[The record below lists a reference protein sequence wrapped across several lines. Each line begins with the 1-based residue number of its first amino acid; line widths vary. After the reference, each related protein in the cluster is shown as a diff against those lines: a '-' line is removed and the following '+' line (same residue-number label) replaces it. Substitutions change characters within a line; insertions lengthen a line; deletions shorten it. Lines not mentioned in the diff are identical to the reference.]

1 MNDTEL
7 MTIIRKAIE
16 EVTKDEKA
24 ASKCSKCVCDGEVED
39 ISAYSL
45 REEFNI
51 PNPYNKEEYLRI
63 KAKTDARLG
72 VWRCGPRPLTRTTL
86 RVRADNAAAMDAVF
100 NDVSEEY
107 LKRNNLKSYTTK
119 CSSKEEYLTR
129 PDLGRVFDDETMA
142 QIKKDCINDP
152 DVQIVVSD
160 GLSSS
165 AVEANIDAVLP
176 ALYNGLKSSGLKV
189 GTPFF
194 VKYGRVGAEDSV
206 AKLLNAKVTVI
217 LLGER
222 PGLATSSSLSAYCV
236 YGGYPGI
243 PEANRTVV
251 SNIHK
256 AGTPPVEAGAYI
268 AELCQLMCSKKA
280 SGLDLKAN

>member
-7 MTIIRKAIE
+7 MKIIREAIAQATQGE
-16 EVTKDEKA
+16 A
-24 ASKCSKCVCDGEVED
+24 ASKCACKCECDGEVDD

-51 PNPYNKEEYLRI
+51 PNPYNKEEYMRI

-72 VWRCGPRPLTRTTL
+72 VWRAGPRPLTRTTL

-100 NDVSEEY
+100 NDVHEEY
-107 LKRNNLKSYTTK
+107 LERNNLKTYQTK
-119 CSSKEEYLTR
+119 CDSKETYLTR
-129 PDLGRVFDDETMA
+129 PDLGRVFDDETA
-142 QIKKDCINDP
+142 AKIKAECINDP

-176 ALYNGLKSSGLKV
+176 AIYNGLKATNLKV

-206 AKLLNAKVTVI
+206 AKILNAKVTVI

-268 AELCQLMCSKKA
+268 AELCKQIFDKKA
-280 SGLDLKAN
+280 SGLDLKA

>member
-7 MTIIRKAIE
+7 MKIIREAIAQATQGE
-16 EVTKDEKA
+16 A
-24 ASKCSKCVCDGEVED
+24 ASKCACKCECDGEVDD

-51 PNPYNKEEYLRI
+51 PNPYNKEEYMRI

-72 VWRCGPRPLTRTTL
+72 VWRAGPRPLTRTTL

-100 NDVSEEY
+100 NDVHEEY
-107 LKRNNLKSYTTK
+107 LERNNLKTYQTK
-119 CSSKEEYLTR
+119 CDSKETYLTR
-129 PDLGRVFDDETMA
+129 PDLGRVFDDETA
-142 QIKKDCINDP
+142 AKIKAECINDA

-176 ALYNGLKSSGLKV
+176 AIFNGLKATGLKV

-206 AKLLNAKVTVI
+206 ASILNAKVTVI

-222 PGLATSSSLSAYCV
+222 PGLATSSSLSAYIV

-268 AELCQLMCSKKA
+268 AELCKQMFDKKA
-280 SGLDLKAN
+280 SGLDLKA

>member
-7 MTIIRKAIE
+7 MKIIREAIAQATQGE
-16 EVTKDEKA
+16 A
-24 ASKCSKCVCDGEVED
+24 ASKCACKCECDGEVDD

-51 PNPYNKEEYLRI
+51 PNPYNKEEYMRI

-72 VWRCGPRPLTRTTL
+72 VWRAGPRPLTRTTL

-100 NDVSEEY
+100 NDVHEEY
-107 LKRNNLKSYTTK
+107 LERNNLKTYPTT
-119 CSSKEEYLTR
+119 CDSKETYLTR
-129 PDLGRVFDDETMA
+129 PDLGRVFDDETA
-142 QIKKDCINDP
+142 AKIKAECINDA

-176 ALYNGLKSSGLKV
+176 AIYNGLKATNLKV

-206 AKLLNAKVTVI
+206 ASILNAKVTVI

-222 PGLATSSSLSAYCV
+222 PGLATSSSLSAYIV

-268 AELCQLMCSKKA
+268 AELCKQIYDKKA
-280 SGLDLKAN
+280 SGLDLKA

>member
-7 MTIIRKAIE
+7 MRIIREAIAQATQGE
-16 EVTKDEKA
+16 A
-24 ASKCSKCVCDGEVED
+24 APKCECKCECDGEVED

-51 PNPYNKEEYLRI
+51 PNPYNKEEYMRI

-72 VWRCGPRPLTRTTL
+72 VWRAGPRPLTRTTL

-100 NDVSEEY
+100 NDVHEEY
-107 LKRNNLKSYTTK
+107 LERNNLKTYQTK
-119 CSSKEEYLTR
+119 CDSKETYLTR
-129 PDLGRVFDDETMA
+129 PDLGRVFDDATAA
-142 QIKKDCINDP
+142 QIKADCIAEP

-176 ALYNGLKSSGLKV
+176 AIYNGLKATGLKV

-206 AKLLNAKVTVI
+206 AQILGAKVTVI

-222 PGLATSSSLSAYCV
+222 PGLATGESMSAYIT
-236 YGGYPGI
+236 YKGYVGM
-243 PEANRTVV
+243 PEAGRTVI

-256 AGTPPVEAGAYI
+256 GGTPPVEAGAHI
-268 AELCQLMCSKKA
+268 AELAKKMLDQKI
-280 SGLDLKAN
+280 SGLGLQI

>member
-7 MTIIRKAIE
+7 MKIIREAIAQATQGE
-16 EVTKDEKA
+16 A
-24 ASKCSKCVCDGEVED
+24 ASKCACKCECDGEVDD

-51 PNPYNKEEYLRI
+51 PNPYNKEEYMRI

-72 VWRCGPRPLTRTTL
+72 VWRAGPRPLTRTTL

-100 NDVSEEY
+100 NDVHEEY
-107 LKRNNLKSYTTK
+107 LERNNLKTYQTK
-119 CSSKEEYLTR
+119 CDSKETYLTR
-129 PDLGRVFDDETMA
+129 PDLGRVFDDETA
-142 QIKKDCINDP
+142 AKIKAECINDP

-176 ALYNGLKSSGLKV
+176 AIYNGLKATNLKV

-206 AKLLNAKVTVI
+206 AQILNAKVTVI

-268 AELCQLMCSKKA
+268 AELCKQMFDKKA
-280 SGLDLKAN
+280 SGLDLKA

>member
-7 MTIIRKAIE
+7 MKIIREAIAQATQGE
-16 EVTKDEKA
+16 A
-24 ASKCSKCVCDGEVED
+24 ASKCARKCECDGEVDD

-51 PNPYNKEEYLRI
+51 PNPYNKEEYMRI

-72 VWRCGPRPLTRTTL
+72 VWRAGPRPLTRTTL

-100 NDVSEEY
+100 NDVHEEY
-107 LKRNNLKSYTTK
+107 LERNNLKTYQTK
-119 CSSKEEYLTR
+119 CDSKETYLTR
-129 PDLGRVFDDETMA
+129 PDLGRVFDDETA
-142 QIKKDCINDP
+142 AKIKAECINDP

-176 ALYNGLKSSGLKV
+176 AIYNGLKATNLKV

-206 AKLLNAKVTVI
+206 ASILGAKVTVI

-222 PGLATSSSLSAYCV
+222 PGLATSSSLSAYIV

-268 AELCQLMCSKKA
+268 AELCKQIYDKKA
-280 SGLDLKAN
+280 SGLDLKA

>member
-7 MTIIRKAIE
+7 MKIIREAIAQATQGE
-16 EVTKDEKA
+16 A
-24 ASKCSKCVCDGEVED
+24 ASKCECKCECDGEVDD

-51 PNPYNKEEYLRI
+51 PNPYNKEEYMRI

-72 VWRCGPRPLTRTTL
+72 VWRAGPRPLTRTTL

-100 NDVSEEY
+100 NDVHEEY
-107 LKRNNLKSYTTK
+107 LERNNLKTYQTK
-119 CSSKEEYLTR
+119 CDSKETYLTR
-129 PDLGRVFDDETMA
+129 PDLGRVFDDETA
-142 QIKKDCINDP
+142 AKIKAECINEP

-176 ALYNGLKSSGLKV
+176 AIYNGLKATNLKV

-206 AKLLNAKVTVI
+206 ASVLGAKVTVI

-222 PGLATSSSLSAYCV
+222 PGLATSSSLSAYIV

-268 AELCQLMCSKKA
+268 AELCKQIFDKKA
-280 SGLDLKAN
+280 SGLDLKA

>member
-7 MTIIRKAIE
+7 MKIIREAIAQATQGE
-16 EVTKDEKA
+16 A
-24 ASKCSKCVCDGEVED
+24 ASKCACKCECDGEVDD

-51 PNPYNKEEYLRI
+51 PNPYNKEEYMRL

-72 VWRCGPRPLTRTTL
+72 VWRAGPRPLTRTTI

-100 NDVSEEY
+100 NDVHEEY
-107 LKRNNLKSYTTK
+107 LERNNLKTYQTK
-119 CSSKEEYLTR
+119 CDSKETYLTR
-129 PDLGRVFDDETMA
+129 PDLGRIFDEETA
-142 QIKKDCINDP
+142 AKIKAECINDA

-176 ALYNGLKSSGLKV
+176 AIFNGLKATGLKV

-206 AKLLNAKVTVI
+206 ASVLGAKVTVI

-222 PGLATSSSLSAYCV
+222 PGLATSSSLSAYIV

-268 AELCQLMCSKKA
+268 AELCKQIFDKKA
-280 SGLDLKAN
+280 SGLDLKA

>member
-7 MTIIRKAIE
+7 MKIIREAIAQATQGE
-16 EVTKDEKA
+16 A
-24 ASKCSKCVCDGEVED
+24 ASKCACKCECDGEVDD

-51 PNPYNKEEYLRI
+51 PNPYNKEEYMRL
-63 KAKTDARLG
+63 KAKIDARLG
-72 VWRCGPRPLTRTTL
+72 VWRAGPRPLTRTTL

-100 NDVSEEY
+100 NDVHEEY
-107 LKRNNLKSYTTK
+107 LERNNLKTYQTK
-119 CSSKEEYLTR
+119 CDSKETYLTR
-129 PDLGRVFDDETMA
+129 PDLGRIFDEETAA
-142 QIKKDCINDP
+142 QIKKDCINEP

-176 ALYNGLKSSGLKV
+176 AIYNGLKATNLKV

-206 AKLLNAKVTVI
+206 AKILNAKVTVI

-268 AELCQLMCSKKA
+268 AELCKQMYDKKA
-280 SGLDLKAN
+280 SGLDLKA

>member
-7 MTIIRKAIE
+7 MKIIREAIAQATQGE
-16 EVTKDEKA
+16 A
-24 ASKCSKCVCDGEVED
+24 ASKCACKCECDGEVDD

-51 PNPYNKEEYLRI
+51 PNPYNKEEYMRI

-72 VWRCGPRPLTRTTL
+72 VWRAGPRPLTRTTL

-100 NDVSEEY
+100 NDVHEEY
-107 LKRNNLKSYTTK
+107 LERNNLKTYQTK
-119 CSSKEEYLTR
+119 CDTKETYLTR
-129 PDLGRVFDDETMA
+129 PDLGRVFDDETA
-142 QIKKDCINDP
+142 AKIKAECINDA

-176 ALYNGLKSSGLKV
+176 AIFNGLKATGLKV

-206 AKLLNAKVTVI
+206 ASILNAKVTVI

-222 PGLATSSSLSAYCV
+222 PGLATSSSLSAYIV

-268 AELCQLMCSKKA
+268 AELCKQIFDKKA
-280 SGLDLKAN
+280 SGLDLKA

>member
-7 MTIIRKAIE
+7 MKIIREAIAQATQGE
-16 EVTKDEKA
+16 A
-24 ASKCSKCVCDGEVED
+24 ASKCACKCACDGEVDD

-51 PNPYNKEEYLRI
+51 PNPYNKEEYMRI

-72 VWRCGPRPLTRTTL
+72 VWRAGPRPLTRTTL

-100 NDVSEEY
+100 NDVHEEY
-107 LKRNNLKSYTTK
+107 LERNNLKTYQTK
-119 CSSKEEYLTR
+119 CDSKETYLTR
-129 PDLGRVFDDETMA
+129 PDLGRVFDDETA
-142 QIKKDCINDP
+142 AKIKAECINDP

-176 ALYNGLKSSGLKV
+176 AIYNGLKATNLKV

-206 AKLLNAKVTVI
+206 AKILNAKVTVI

-251 SNIHK
+251 SNIPN
-256 AGTPPVEAGAYI
+256 AGPPPVEAGAYI
-268 AELCQLMCSKKA
+268 AELCKQMYDKKS
-280 SGLDLKAN
+280 SGLDLKA

>member
-7 MTIIRKAIE
+7 MKIIREAIAQA
-16 EVTKDEKA
+16 TSGDKA
-24 ASKCSKCVCDGEVED
+24 ASKCVCDGEVED

-45 REEFNI
+45 RDEFNI
-51 PNPYNKEEYLRI
+51 PNPYNKEEYMRL

-100 NDVSEEY
+100 NDVHEEY
-107 LKRNNLKSYTTK
+107 LERNNLKSYTTK
-119 CSSKEEYLTR
+119 CCSKEEYLTR
-129 PDLGRVFDDETMA
+129 PDLGRIFDEETAA

-176 ALYNGLKSSGLKV
+176 SIYNGLKSTGLKI

-194 VKYGRVGAEDSV
+194 VKYGRVGAEDSI
-206 AKLLNAKVTVI
+206 AKILNAKVTVI

-268 AELCQLMCSKKA
+268 AELCQIMFQKKA
-280 SGLDLKAN
+280 SGLDLKAE

>member
-1 MNDTEL
+1 
-7 MTIIRKAIE
+7 
-16 EVTKDEKA
+16 
-24 ASKCSKCVCDGEVED
+24 
-39 ISAYSL
+39 
-45 REEFNI
+45 
-51 PNPYNKEEYLRI
+51 
-63 KAKTDARLG
+63 
-72 VWRCGPRPLTRTTL
+72 
-86 RVRADNAAAMDAVF
+86 MDAVF
-100 NDVSEEY
+100 NDVHEEY
-107 LKRNNLKSYTTK
+107 LERNNLKTYQTK
-119 CSSKEEYLTR
+119 CDSKETYLTR
-129 PDLGRVFDDETMA
+129 PDLGRVFDDETA
-142 QIKKDCINDP
+142 AKIKAECINDA

-176 ALYNGLKSSGLKV
+176 AIFNGLKATGLKV

-206 AKLLNAKVTVI
+206 ASILNAKVTVI

-222 PGLATSSSLSAYCV
+222 PGLATSSSLSAYIV

-268 AELCQLMCSKKA
+268 AEAYLL
-280 SGLDLKAN
+280 LFNEVR

>member
-1 MNDTEL
+1 MNETEL
-7 MTIIRKAIE
+7 MNLIRNAIAE
-16 EVTKDEKA
+16 ATADGKKTC
-24 ASKCSKCVCDGEVED
+24 KCKVEDGEVED

-51 PNPYNKEEYLRI
+51 PNPYNKEEYMRI

-72 VWRCGPRPLTRTTL
+72 VWRAGTRPLTRTQL

-107 LKRNNLKSYTTK
+107 LERNNLKSYRTK
-119 CSSKEEYLTR
+119 CQSKEEYLTR
-129 PDLGRVFDDETMA
+129 PDLGRVFDPETEA
-142 QIKKDCINDP
+142 QIKKDCIDSP
-152 DVQIVVSD
+152 DVQIIVSD

-176 ALYNGLKSSGLKV
+176 ALYNGLKVSNLKV
-189 GTPFF
+189 GTPIF
-194 VKYGRVGAEDSV
+194 VKYGRVGAEDSI

-222 PGLATSSSLSAYCV
+222 PGLATSRSLSAYCV
-236 YGGYPGI
+236 YNGYPGI

-251 SNIHK
+251 SNIHN
-256 AGTPPVEAGAYI
+256 AGTPPTEAGAYI
-268 AELCQLMCSKKA
+268 AELCQQMYTKKA
-280 SGLDLKAN
+280 SGLDLKASN

>member
-7 MTIIRKAIE
+7 MKIIREAIAQATQGE
-16 EVTKDEKA
+16 A
-24 ASKCSKCVCDGEVED
+24 ASKCACKCECDGEVED

-51 PNPYNKEEYLRI
+51 PNPYNKEEYMRI

-72 VWRCGPRPLTRTTL
+72 VWRAGPRPLTRTTL

-100 NDVSEEY
+100 NDVHEEY
-107 LKRNNLKSYTTK
+107 LERNNLKTYQTK
-119 CSSKEEYLTR
+119 CDSKETYLTR
-129 PDLGRVFDDETMA
+129 PDLGRIFDEETA
-142 QIKKDCINDP
+142 AKIKAECINEP

-176 ALYNGLKSSGLKV
+176 ALYNGLKATNLKV

-206 AKLLNAKVTVI
+206 AQILNAKVTVI

-222 PGLATSSSLSAYCV
+222 PGLATSSSLSAYIV

-268 AELCQLMCSKKA
+268 AELCKPIYDKKA
-280 SGLDLKAN
+280 SGLDLKA

>member
-7 MTIIRKAIE
+7 LKIIREAIE
-16 EVTKDEKA
+16 DVTAGGNKA
-24 ASKCSKCVCDGEVED
+24 ASKKCVSDGEVDD

-51 PNPYNKEEYLRI
+51 PNPYNKEEYMRL

-72 VWRCGPRPLTRTTL
+72 VWRSGPRPLTQTTL

-100 NDVSEEY
+100 NDVGQEY
-107 LKRNNLKSYTTK
+107 LDRNNLKTYSSK
-119 CSSKEEYLTR
+119 CGSKEEYLTR
-129 PDLGRVFDDETMA
+129 PDLGRIFNDETAA
-142 QIKKDCINDP
+142 QIKKDCISDP
-152 DVQIVVSD
+152 DIQIVVSD

-165 AVEANIDAVLP
+165 AVEANIDTVLP
-176 ALYNGLKSSGLKV
+176 AIMNGLKSTGLKL

-206 AKLLNAKVTVI
+206 AKILNAKVTVI
-217 LLGER
+217 LIGER

-251 SNIHK
+251 SNIHSH
-256 AGTPPVEAGAYI
+256 GTPPVEAGAYI
-268 AELCQLMCSKKA
+268 AELCQEMFKKKA
-280 SGLDLKAN
+280 SGLDLKG

>member
-7 MTIIRKAIE
+7 MKIIREAIAQATQGE
-16 EVTKDEKA
+16 A
-24 ASKCSKCVCDGEVED
+24 ASKCACKCECDGEVDD

-51 PNPYNKEEYLRI
+51 PNPYNKEEYMRI

-72 VWRCGPRPLTRTTL
+72 VWRAGPRPLTRTTL

-100 NDVSEEY
+100 NDVHEEY
-107 LKRNNLKSYTTK
+107 LERNNLKTYQTK
-119 CSSKEEYLTR
+119 CDSKETYLTR
-129 PDLGRVFDDETMA
+129 PDLGRIFDEETAA
-142 QIKKDCINDP
+142 QIKKDCINEP

-176 ALYNGLKSSGLKV
+176 AIYNGLKATNLKV

-206 AKLLNAKVTVI
+206 AKILGAKVTVI

-268 AELCQLMCSKKA
+268 AELCKQMYDKKA
-280 SGLDLKAN
+280 SGLDLKA

>member
-7 MTIIRKAIE
+7 MKIIREAIAQATQGE
-16 EVTKDEKA
+16 A
-24 ASKCSKCVCDGEVED
+24 ASKCACKCECDGEVDD

-51 PNPYNKEEYLRI
+51 PNPYNKEEYMRL

-72 VWRCGPRPLTRTTL
+72 VWRAGPRPLTRTTL

-100 NDVSEEY
+100 NDVHDEY
-107 LKRNNLKSYTTK
+107 LERNNLKTYQTK
-119 CSSKEEYLTR
+119 CDSKETYLTR
-129 PDLGRVFDDETMA
+129 PDLGRIFDEETA
-142 QIKKDCINDP
+142 AKIKAECINDP

-176 ALYNGLKSSGLKV
+176 AIFNGLKATGLKV

-206 AKLLNAKVTVI
+206 ASILGAKVTVI

-222 PGLATSSSLSAYCV
+222 PGLATSSSLSAYIV

-268 AELCQLMCSKKA
+268 AELCKQIFDKKA
-280 SGLDLKAN
+280 SGLDLKA

>member
-7 MTIIRKAIE
+7 MKIIREAIAQATQGE
-16 EVTKDEKA
+16 A
-24 ASKCSKCVCDGEVED
+24 ASKCACKCECDGEVDD

-51 PNPYNKEEYLRI
+51 PNPYNKEEYMRI

-72 VWRCGPRPLTRTTL
+72 VWRAGPRPLTRTTL

-100 NDVSEEY
+100 NDVHEEY
-107 LKRNNLKSYTTK
+107 LERNNLKTYQTK
-119 CSSKEEYLTR
+119 CDSKETYLTR
-129 PDLGRVFDDETMA
+129 PDLGRVFDDETA
-142 QIKKDCINDP
+142 AKIKAECINDA

-176 ALYNGLKSSGLKV
+176 AIFNGLKATGLKV

-206 AKLLNAKVTVI
+206 AKILNAKVTVV

-268 AELCQLMCSKKA
+268 AELCKQMYDKKA
-280 SGLDLKAN
+280 SGLDLKA

>member
-7 MTIIRKAIE
+7 MKIIREAIAQATQGE
-16 EVTKDEKA
+16 A
-24 ASKCSKCVCDGEVED
+24 ASKCACKCECDGEVDD

-51 PNPYNKEEYLRI
+51 PNPYNKEEYMRI

-72 VWRCGPRPLTRTTL
+72 VWRAGPRPLTRTTL

-100 NDVSEEY
+100 NDVHEEY
-107 LKRNNLKSYTTK
+107 LERNNLKTYQTK
-119 CSSKEEYLTR
+119 CDSKETYLTR
-129 PDLGRVFDDETMA
+129 PDLGRVFDDETA
-142 QIKKDCINDP
+142 AKIKAECINDP

-176 ALYNGLKSSGLKV
+176 AIYNGLKATNLKV

-206 AKLLNAKVTVI
+206 AKILGAKVTVI

-268 AELCQLMCSKKA
+268 AELCKQIFDKKA
-280 SGLDLKAN
+280 SGLDLKA

>member
-7 MTIIRKAIE
+7 MKIIREAIAQA
-16 EVTKDEKA
+16 TKGEA
-24 ASKCSKCVCDGEVED
+24 APKCSCSCECDGEVDD

-51 PNPYNKEEYLRI
+51 PNPYNKEEYMRI

-72 VWRCGPRPLTRTTL
+72 VWRAGPRPLTRTTL

-100 NDVSEEY
+100 NDVHEEY
-107 LKRNNLKSYTTK
+107 LERNNLKTYQTK
-119 CSSKEEYLTR
+119 CDSKETYLTR
-129 PDLGRVFDDETMA
+129 PDLGRVFDDATAA
-142 QIKKDCINDP
+142 QIKADCIAEP

-176 ALYNGLKSSGLKV
+176 AIYNGLKATGLKV

-206 AKLLNAKVTVI
+206 AQILGAKVTVI

-268 AELCQLMCSKKA
+268 AELCKQMYDKKA
-280 SGLDLKAN
+280 SGLDLKA

>member
-7 MTIIRKAIE
+7 MKIIREAIAQATQGE
-16 EVTKDEKA
+16 A
-24 ASKCSKCVCDGEVED
+24 ASKCACKCECDGEVDD

-51 PNPYNKEEYLRI
+51 PNPYNKEEYMRL

-72 VWRCGPRPLTRTTL
+72 VWRAGPRPLTRTTL

-100 NDVSEEY
+100 NDVHEEY
-107 LKRNNLKSYTTK
+107 LERNNLKTYQTK
-119 CSSKEEYLTR
+119 CDSKETYLTR
-129 PDLGRVFDDETMA
+129 PDLGRIFDEETAA
-142 QIKKDCINDP
+142 QIKKDCINEP

-176 ALYNGLKSSGLKV
+176 AIYNGLKATNLKV

-206 AKLLNAKVTVI
+206 AKILGAKVTVI

-268 AELCQLMCSKKA
+268 AELCKQMYDKKA
-280 SGLDLKAN
+280 SGLDLKA

>member
-1 MNDTEL
+1 M
-7 MTIIRKAIE
+7 
-16 EVTKDEKA
+16 
-24 ASKCSKCVCDGEVED
+24 
-39 ISAYSL
+39 
-45 REEFNI
+45 
-51 PNPYNKEEYLRI
+51 RI

-72 VWRCGPRPLTRTTL
+72 VWRAGPRPLTRTTL

-100 NDVSEEY
+100 NDVHEEY
-107 LKRNNLKSYTTK
+107 LERNNLKTYQTK
-119 CSSKEEYLTR
+119 CDSKETYLTR
-129 PDLGRVFDDETMA
+129 PDLGRIFDEETA
-142 QIKKDCINDP
+142 AKIKAECISDP
-152 DVQIVVSD
+152 DVQVIVSD

-176 ALYNGLKSSGLKV
+176 AIYNGLKATNLKV

-206 AKLLNAKVTVI
+206 AKILNAKVTVV

-222 PGLATSSSLSAYCV
+222 PGLATSSSLSAYIV

-268 AELCQLMCSKKA
+268 AELCKQIYDKKA
-280 SGLDLKAN
+280 SGLDLKA

>member
-7 MTIIRKAIE
+7 MKIIREAIAQA
-16 EVTKDEKA
+16 TKGDKA
-24 ASKCSKCVCDGEVED
+24 ASTCVCDGEVED

-45 REEFNI
+45 RDEFNI
-51 PNPYNKEEYLRI
+51 PNPYNKEEYMRL

-100 NDVSEEY
+100 NDVHEEY
-107 LKRNNLKSYTTK
+107 LERNNLKTYTTK
-119 CSSKEEYLTR
+119 CCSKEEYLTR
-129 PDLGRVFDDETMA
+129 PDLGIIFDDETAA

-152 DVQIVVSD
+152 DIQIVVSD

-176 ALYNGLKSSGLKV
+176 SIYNGLKSTGLKI

-194 VKYGRVGAEDSV
+194 VKYGRVGAEDSI
-206 AKLLNAKVTVI
+206 AKILNAKVTVI

-268 AELCQLMCSKKA
+268 AELCQIMFQKKA
-280 SGLDLKAN
+280 SGLDLKAE

>member
-7 MTIIRKAIE
+7 MRIIREAIAQATQGE
-16 EVTKDEKA
+16 A
-24 ASKCSKCVCDGEVED
+24 APKCACKCECDGEVED

-51 PNPYNKEEYLRI
+51 PNPYNKEEYMRI

-72 VWRCGPRPLTRTTL
+72 VWRAGPRPLTRTTL

-100 NDVSEEY
+100 NDVHEEY
-107 LKRNNLKSYTTK
+107 LERNNLKTYQTK
-119 CSSKEEYLTR
+119 CDSKETYLTR
-129 PDLGRVFDDETMA
+129 PDLGRVFDDATAA
-142 QIKKDCINDP
+142 QIKADCIAEP

-176 ALYNGLKSSGLKV
+176 AIYNGLKATGLKI

-206 AKLLNAKVTVI
+206 AQILGAKVTVI

-268 AELCQLMCSKKA
+268 AELCKQMYDKKA
-280 SGLDLKAN
+280 SGLDLKA

>member
-7 MTIIRKAIE
+7 MKIIREAIAQATQGE
-16 EVTKDEKA
+16 A
-24 ASKCSKCVCDGEVED
+24 ASKCACKCECDGEVDD

-51 PNPYNKEEYLRI
+51 PNPYNKEEYMRL

-72 VWRCGPRPLTRTTL
+72 VWRAGPRPLTRTTL

-100 NDVSEEY
+100 NDVHEEY
-107 LKRNNLKSYTTK
+107 LERNNLKTYQTK
-119 CSSKEEYLTR
+119 CDSKETYLTR
-129 PDLGRVFDDETMA
+129 PDLGRVFDDETA
-142 QIKKDCINDP
+142 AKIKAECINDP

-176 ALYNGLKSSGLKV
+176 AIYNGLKATNLKV

-206 AKLLNAKVTVI
+206 AKILNAKVTVI

-268 AELCQLMCSKKA
+268 AELCKQMYDKKA
-280 SGLDLKAN
+280 SGLDLKA

>member
-7 MTIIRKAIE
+7 MKIIREAIAQATQGE
-16 EVTKDEKA
+16 A
-24 ASKCSKCVCDGEVED
+24 ASKCACKCECDGEVDD

-51 PNPYNKEEYLRI
+51 PNPYNKEEYMRI

-72 VWRCGPRPLTRTTL
+72 VWRAGPRPLTRTTL

-100 NDVSEEY
+100 NDVHEEY
-107 LKRNNLKSYTTK
+107 LERNNLKTYQTK
-119 CSSKEEYLTR
+119 CDSKETYLTR
-129 PDLGRVFDDETMA
+129 PDLGRIFDEETA
-142 QIKKDCINDP
+142 AKIKAECISDP
-152 DVQIVVSD
+152 DVQVIVSD

-176 ALYNGLKSSGLKV
+176 AIYNGLKATNLKV

-206 AKLLNAKVTVI
+206 AKILNAKVTVI

-222 PGLATSSSLSAYCV
+222 PGLATSSSLSAYIV

-268 AELCQLMCSKKA
+268 AELCKQIFDKKA
-280 SGLDLKAN
+280 SGLDLKA

>member
-7 MTIIRKAIE
+7 MKIIREAIAQATQGE
-16 EVTKDEKA
+16 A
-24 ASKCSKCVCDGEVED
+24 ASKCACKCECDGEVDD

-51 PNPYNKEEYLRI
+51 PNPYNKEEYMRI

-72 VWRCGPRPLTRTTL
+72 VWRAGPRPLTRTTL

-100 NDVSEEY
+100 NDVHEEY
-107 LKRNNLKSYTTK
+107 LERNNLKTYQTK
-119 CSSKEEYLTR
+119 CDSKETYLTR
-129 PDLGRVFDDETMA
+129 PDLGRVFDDETA
-142 QIKKDCINDP
+142 AKIKAECINDP

-176 ALYNGLKSSGLKV
+176 AIYNGLKATNLKV

-206 AKLLNAKVTVI
+206 ASILGAKVTVI

-222 PGLATSSSLSAYCV
+222 PGLATSSSLSAYIV

-268 AELCQLMCSKKA
+268 AELCKQIYDKKA
-280 SGLDLKAN
+280 SGLDLKA

>member
-1 MNDTEL
+1 M
-7 MTIIRKAIE
+7 
-16 EVTKDEKA
+16 
-24 ASKCSKCVCDGEVED
+24 
-39 ISAYSL
+39 
-45 REEFNI
+45 
-51 PNPYNKEEYLRI
+51 RI

-72 VWRCGPRPLTRTTL
+72 VWRAGPRPLTRTTL

-100 NDVSEEY
+100 NDVHEEY
-107 LKRNNLKSYTTK
+107 LERNNLKTYQTK
-119 CSSKEEYLTR
+119 CDSKETYLTR
-129 PDLGRVFDDETMA
+129 PDLGRVFDDETA
-142 QIKKDCINDP
+142 AKIKAECINEP

-176 ALYNGLKSSGLKV
+176 AIYNGLKATNLKV

-206 AKLLNAKVTVI
+206 ASVLGAKVTVI

-222 PGLATSSSLSAYCV
+222 PGLATSSSLSAYIV

-268 AELCQLMCSKKA
+268 AELCKQIYDKKA
-280 SGLDLKAN
+280 SGLDLKA

>member
-7 MTIIRKAIE
+7 MKIIREAIAQATQGE
-16 EVTKDEKA
+16 A
-24 ASKCSKCVCDGEVED
+24 ASKCACKCECDGEVDD

-51 PNPYNKEEYLRI
+51 PNPYNKEEYMRI

-72 VWRCGPRPLTRTTL
+72 VWRAGPRPLTRTTL

-100 NDVSEEY
+100 NDVHEEY
-107 LKRNNLKSYTTK
+107 LERNNLKTYQTK
-119 CSSKEEYLTR
+119 CDSKETYLTR
-129 PDLGRVFDDETMA
+129 PDLGRIFDDETA
-142 QIKKDCINDP
+142 AKIKAECINDA

-176 ALYNGLKSSGLKV
+176 AIFNGLKATGLKV

-206 AKLLNAKVTVI
+206 ASILNAKVTVI

-222 PGLATSSSLSAYCV
+222 PGLATSSSLSAYIV

-268 AELCQLMCSKKA
+268 AELCKQIYDKKA
-280 SGLDLKAN
+280 SGLDLKA

>member
-7 MTIIRKAIE
+7 MKIIREAIAQATQGE
-16 EVTKDEKA
+16 A
-24 ASKCSKCVCDGEVED
+24 APKCECKCECDGEVDD

-51 PNPYNKEEYLRI
+51 PNPYNKEEYMRI

-72 VWRCGPRPLTRTTL
+72 VWRAGPRPLTRTTL

-100 NDVSEEY
+100 NDVHEEY
-107 LKRNNLKSYTTK
+107 LERNNLKTYQTK
-119 CSSKEEYLTR
+119 CDSKETYLTR
-129 PDLGRVFDDETMA
+129 PDLGRVFDDETA
-142 QIKKDCINDP
+142 AKIKAECINEP

-176 ALYNGLKSSGLKV
+176 AIYNGLKATNLKV

-206 AKLLNAKVTVI
+206 ASVLGAKVTVI

-222 PGLATSSSLSAYCV
+222 PGLATCSSLSAYIV

-268 AELCQLMCSKKA
+268 AELCKQIFDKKA
-280 SGLDLKAN
+280 SGLDLKA

>member
-7 MTIIRKAIE
+7 MKIIREAIAQATQGE
-16 EVTKDEKA
+16 A
-24 ASKCSKCVCDGEVED
+24 ASKCACKCECDGEVDD

-51 PNPYNKEEYLRI
+51 PNPYNKEEYMRI

-72 VWRCGPRPLTRTTL
+72 VWRAGPRPLTRTTL

-100 NDVSEEY
+100 NDVHEEY
-107 LKRNNLKSYTTK
+107 LERNNLKTYQTK
-119 CSSKEEYLTR
+119 CDSKETYLTR
-129 PDLGRVFDDETMA
+129 PDLGRVFDDETA
-142 QIKKDCINDP
+142 AKIKAECINEP

-176 ALYNGLKSSGLKV
+176 AIYNGLKATNLKV

-206 AKLLNAKVTVI
+206 AQILNAKVTVI

-222 PGLATSSSLSAYCV
+222 PGLATSSSLSAYIV

-268 AELCQLMCSKKA
+268 AELCKQIFDKKA
-280 SGLDLKAN
+280 SGLDLKA

>member
-7 MTIIRKAIE
+7 MKIIREAIAQATQGE
-16 EVTKDEKA
+16 A
-24 ASKCSKCVCDGEVED
+24 ASKCACKCECDGEVDD

-51 PNPYNKEEYLRI
+51 PNPYNKEEYMRI

-72 VWRCGPRPLTRTTL
+72 VWRAGPRPLTRTTL

-100 NDVSEEY
+100 NDVHEEY
-107 LKRNNLKSYTTK
+107 LERNNLKTYQTK
-119 CSSKEEYLTR
+119 CDSKETYLTR
-129 PDLGRVFDDETMA
+129 PDLGRVFDDETA
-142 QIKKDCINDP
+142 AKIKAECINEP

-176 ALYNGLKSSGLKV
+176 AIYNGLKATNLKV

-206 AKLLNAKVTVI
+206 AKILNAKVTVI

-268 AELCQLMCSKKA
+268 AELCKQMYDKKA
-280 SGLDLKAN
+280 SGLDLKA

>member
-7 MTIIRKAIE
+7 MKIIREAIAQATQGE
-16 EVTKDEKA
+16 A
-24 ASKCSKCVCDGEVED
+24 ASKCACKCECDGEVDD

-51 PNPYNKEEYLRI
+51 PNPYNKEEYMRI

-72 VWRCGPRPLTRTTL
+72 VWRAGPRPLTRTTL

-100 NDVSEEY
+100 NDVHEEY
-107 LKRNNLKSYTTK
+107 LERNNLKTYQTK
-119 CSSKEEYLTR
+119 CDSKETYLTR
-129 PDLGRVFDDETMA
+129 PDLGRVFNDETA
-142 QIKKDCINDP
+142 AKIKAECINEP

-176 ALYNGLKSSGLKV
+176 AIYNGLKATNLKV

-206 AKLLNAKVTVI
+206 ASVLGAKVTVI

-222 PGLATSSSLSAYCV
+222 PGLATSSSLSAYIV

-268 AELCQLMCSKKA
+268 AELCKQIFDKKA
-280 SGLDLKAN
+280 SGLDLKA

>member
-7 MTIIRKAIE
+7 MKIIREAIAQATQGE
-16 EVTKDEKA
+16 A
-24 ASKCSKCVCDGEVED
+24 ASKCACKCECDGEVDD

-51 PNPYNKEEYLRI
+51 PNPYNKEEYMRI

-72 VWRCGPRPLTRTTL
+72 VWRAGPRPLTRTTL

-100 NDVSEEY
+100 NDVHEEY
-107 LKRNNLKSYTTK
+107 LERNNLKTYQTK
-119 CSSKEEYLTR
+119 CDSKETYLTR
-129 PDLGRVFDDETMA
+129 PDLGRIFDEETA
-142 QIKKDCINDP
+142 AKIKAECISDP
-152 DVQIVVSD
+152 DVQVIVSD

-176 ALYNGLKSSGLKV
+176 AIYNGLKATNLKV

-206 AKLLNAKVTVI
+206 AKILNAKVTVI

-222 PGLATSSSLSAYCV
+222 PGLATSSSLSAYIV

-268 AELCQLMCSKKA
+268 AELCKQIYDKKA
-280 SGLDLKAN
+280 SGLDLKA

>member
-7 MTIIRKAIE
+7 LRIIREAIE
-16 EVTKDEKA
+16 DVTGGDKA
-24 ASKCSKCVCDGEVED
+24 ASKKTCCVEDGEVED

-51 PNPYNKEEYLRI
+51 PNPYNKEEYMRI

-72 VWRCGPRPLTRTTL
+72 VWRSGPRPLTRTIL

-100 NDVSEEY
+100 NDVGQEY
-107 LKRNNLKSYTTK
+107 LDRNNLKTYSTK
-119 CSSKEEYLTR
+119 CGSKEEYLTR
-129 PDLGRVFDDETMA
+129 PDLGRIFDDETAA
-142 QIKKDCINDP
+142 QIKKDCISDP
-152 DVQIVVSD
+152 DIQIVVSD

-165 AVEANIDAVLP
+165 AVEANIDPVLP
-176 ALYNGLKSSGLKV
+176 AIMNGLNASGLKL

-206 AKLLNAKVTVI
+206 AKILNAKVTVI

-251 SNIHK
+251 SNIHSH
-256 AGTPPVEAGAYI
+256 GTPPVEAGAYI
-268 AELCQLMCSKKA
+268 AELCQEMYKKKA
-280 SGLDLKAN
+280 SGLDLKA

>member
-7 MTIIRKAIE
+7 MKIIREAIAQATQGE
-16 EVTKDEKA
+16 A
-24 ASKCSKCVCDGEVED
+24 ASKCACKCECDGEVDD

-51 PNPYNKEEYLRI
+51 PNPYNKEEYMRI

-72 VWRCGPRPLTRTTL
+72 VWRAGPRPLTRTTL

-100 NDVSEEY
+100 NDVHEEY
-107 LKRNNLKSYTTK
+107 LERNNLKTYQTK
-119 CSSKEEYLTR
+119 CDSKETYLTR
-129 PDLGRVFDDETMA
+129 PDLGRIFDEETA
-142 QIKKDCINDP
+142 AKIKAECINDP

-176 ALYNGLKSSGLKV
+176 AIFNGLKATGLKV

-206 AKLLNAKVTVI
+206 ASILNAKVTVI

-222 PGLATSSSLSAYCV
+222 PGLATSSSLSAYIV

-268 AELCQLMCSKKA
+268 AELCKQIFDKKA
-280 SGLDLKAN
+280 SGLDLKA

>member
-7 MTIIRKAIE
+7 MKIIREAIAQATQGE
-16 EVTKDEKA
+16 A
-24 ASKCSKCVCDGEVED
+24 ASKCTCKCECDGEVDD

-51 PNPYNKEEYLRI
+51 PNPYNKEEYMRI

-72 VWRCGPRPLTRTTL
+72 VWRAGPRPLTRTTL

-100 NDVSEEY
+100 NDVHEEY
-107 LKRNNLKSYTTK
+107 LERNNLKTYQTK
-119 CSSKEEYLTR
+119 CDSKETYLTR
-129 PDLGRVFDDETMA
+129 PDLGRIFDDETA
-142 QIKKDCINDP
+142 AKIKAECISDP
-152 DVQIVVSD
+152 DVQIIVSD

-176 ALYNGLKSSGLKV
+176 AIYNGLKATNLKV

-206 AKLLNAKVTVI
+206 AKILNAKVTVV

-222 PGLATSSSLSAYCV
+222 PGLATSSSLSAYIV

-268 AELCQLMCSKKA
+268 AELCKQIYDKKA
-280 SGLDLKAN
+280 SGLDLKA

>member
-7 MTIIRKAIE
+7 MKIIREAIAQATQGE
-16 EVTKDEKA
+16 A
-24 ASKCSKCVCDGEVED
+24 ASKCACKCECDGEVDD

-51 PNPYNKEEYLRI
+51 PNPYNKEEYMRL

-72 VWRCGPRPLTRTTL
+72 VWRAGPRPLTRTTL

-100 NDVSEEY
+100 NDVHEEY
-107 LKRNNLKSYTTK
+107 LERNNLKTYQTK
-119 CSSKEEYLTR
+119 CDSKETYLTR
-129 PDLGRVFDDETMA
+129 PDLGRVFDDATAA
-142 QIKKDCINDP
+142 QIKADCIAEP

-176 ALYNGLKSSGLKV
+176 AIYNGLKATGLII
-189 GTPFF
+189 GSPFF

-206 AKLLNAKVTVI
+206 AQILDAKVTVI

-268 AELCQLMCSKKA
+268 AELCKQLYDKKA
-280 SGLDLKAN
+280 SGLDLKA